1 MPWNSY
7 LIPAFAPD
15 VTADR
20 EDLVNV
26 SVNGTLQISCTYSSF
41 PPPHNVTWTHNSSLG
56 SRPLD
61 PADTR
66 ITVFFNNTRT
76 TLIITEVT
84 EDEEGSYECRIEN
97 IVGNN
102 AATTRV
108 RIQGKIN
115 CIRI

>member
-1 MPWNSY
+1 MSWNSY

-20 EDLVNV
+20 EDLVDV

-41 PPPHNVTWTHNSSLG
+41 PPPHNVTWIHNSNLG

-61 PADTR
+61 TADPR
-66 ITVFFNNTRT
+66 ITVFSNNKRT
-76 TLIITEVT
+76 TLTIMEVT

-115 CIRI
+115 HVRI

>member
-1 MPWNSY
+1 MPQNSY

-20 EDLVNV
+20 KDLVNV
-26 SVNGTLQISCTYSSF
+26 PLNGILQISCSYSSF
-41 PPPHNVTWTHNSSLG
+41 PPPDNVTWTHISSLG
-56 SRPLD
+56 STPLD
-61 PADTR
+61 PADPR
-66 ITVFFNNTRT
+66 ITVSFNNTRT
-76 TLIITEVT
+76 TLIITEVM
-84 EDEEGSYECRIEN
+84 EDEGGSYECKIEN
-97 IVGNN
+97 VVGNN